1 VVFDC
6 AARFAGVSLNDH
18 LLQGPDLTNG
28 LLGVLLR
35 FRRGR
40 VASSA
45 DIKAMYHQVRV
56 DPKDWDALTFLCWPN
71 DDYTLP
77 PADYQ
82 MMVHLFGAKSS
93 PACASYALRKI
104 TDDNETHASQE
115 TLETV
120 RDSFYVDDCLKSVDD
135 VDVAIRLVKELDLLF
150 KSGGFHL
157 SKYVSNCR
165 SLLSEI
171 CESDL
176 SPTIVNLDLDRLPVN
191 KTLGVFWNTDS
202 DNLK

>member
-1 VVFDC
+1 
-6 AARFAGVSLNDH
+6 
-18 LLQGPDLTNG
+18 
-28 LLGVLLR
+28 
-35 FRRGR
+35 
-40 VASSA
+40 
-45 DIKAMYHQVRV
+45 
-56 DPKDWDALTFLCWPN
+56 
-71 DDYTLP
+71 
-77 PADYQ
+77 

-93 PACASYALRKI
+93 PARASYALRKVA
-104 TDDNETHASQE
+104 DDNETHASQE

-135 VDVAIRLVKELDLLF
+135 VDAAIRLVKELDLLL
-150 KSGGFHL
+150 KSGGFNL

-176 SPTIVNLDLDRLPVN
+176 SPTIVNLDFDRLPVN

-202 DNLK
+202 DNFEIKVSLKQKPATRRGILSMTSQIFDPFGLVQPHALPV